1 MDIKT
6 ILMDLTKDTG
16 MTTAQFSYLA
26 TFFYVAF
33 AVFEPLHRYLMQ
45 KLLGK
50 YHGVNTV
57 LWGIIVAG
65 EYIPNA
71 RARQR
76 CLNPVSS

>member
-6 ILMDLTKDTG
+6 IMMDLTKDTG

-33 AVFEPLHRYLMQ
+33 AVFQPPHGYLMQ

-50 YHGVNTV
+50 YHGIN
-57 LWGIIVAG
+57 IV
-65 EYIPNA
+65 
-71 RARQR
+71 
-76 CLNPVSS
+76 V